1 VFDQAKKGKRVA
13 VIGAGPGGL
22 SAGLALHNAGYQVR
36 VLEKSPTIKPIGGAI
51 LLNTSVLMC
60 LRAMGIDIE
69 NLGVTAR
76 TEMCNMHG
84 KLRVDM
90 PFNPEVEKLSG
101 IKGWNYGL
109 FRSQLYERML
119 AHIPSEILAPGA
131 ELVDFAFDAD
141 EVRLTTADGRTAT
154 ADLLV
159 GADGIRSTVSRKLW
173 GDPNLFPLDIVV
185 NLGFTPISGVDRS
198 VGKLFFSDRVQF
210 GFHPMNRDGVD
221 AFEWWCVEAWPAGK
235 PFSGGLKNHI
245 VELTRGFADPV
256 PRIVESCASDADIF
270 RWEIWNR
277 PRLKTWSK
285 GRATLLGDA
294 VHPASPY
301 AAYGAGLAIEDGYFL
316 AKTLAG
322 QDLHD
327 GAALTAALARYEVER
342 EPYTYG
348 VIKNAQN
355 MGNLFHHAPA
365 PVRKL
370 RDFIFDHSRIPGK
383 FIRDGYLK
391 DSEAHVRKV

>member
-1 VFDQAKKGKRVA
+1 MFDTAAKGRRVA

-22 SAGLALHNAGYQVR
+22 SAGLALHKAGYQVR
-36 VLEKSPTIKPIGGAI
+36 ILEKSTAIKPAGGAI

-60 LRAMGIDIE
+60 LRNMGVDITD
-69 NLGVTAR
+69 LGVTAR

-101 IKGWNYGL
+101 IRGWNYGL
-109 FRSQLYERML
+109 FRSQLYQRML
-119 AHIPSEILAPGA
+119 AAIPPELLVSGA
-131 ELVDFAFDAD
+131 ELEGLDLA
-141 EVRLTTADGRTAT
+141 ENSVRLTIVDGRAAT
-154 ADLLV
+154 VDLVV

-173 GDPNLFPLDIVV
+173 GDPKLFPLDIVV
-185 NLGFTPISGVDRS
+185 NLGFTAIKRIDRS
-198 VGKLFFSDRVQF
+198 VGKLMFSDRVQF
-210 GFHPMNRDGVD
+210 GYHPMKRDGVD

-235 PFSGGLKNHI
+235 PFSHGLKEH
-245 VELTRGFADPV
+245 VRELTSGFADPV
-256 PRIVESCASDADIF
+256 PSIVASCAGDSEIF

-316 AKTLAG
+316 AKFLG
-322 QDLHD
+322 GRDLHD
-327 GAALTAALARYEVER
+327 AAALSASLARYEAER

-365 PVRKL
+365 PLRKL
-370 RDFIFDHSRIPGK
+370 RDFVFDHSRLPGK

-391 DSEAHVRKV
+391 ESEAHVRRV

>member
-1 VFDQAKKGKRVA
+1 MFDNGRIGKRVA

-22 SAGLALHNAGYQVR
+22 AAGLALHNKGYDVR
-36 VLEKSPTIKPIGGAI
+36 VLERNASIKPIGGAI

-60 LRAMGIDIE
+60 LRKMDVDITD
-69 NLGVTAR
+69 LGVTAR

-90 PFNPEVEKLSG
+90 PFNSEVEKFSG

-119 AHIPSEILAPGA
+119 AHIPPELLVPGA
-131 ELVDFAFDAD
+131 ELQDFEFVGD
-141 EVRLTTADGRTAT
+141 EVRLVTKDGRTAT
-154 ADLLV
+154 ADLVV
-159 GADGIRSTVSRKLW
+159 GADGIRSVVSRKLW
-173 GDPNLFPLDIVV
+173 GDPKLFPLNIVV
-185 NLGFTPISGVDRS
+185 NLGFTAVEGIDRS

-210 GFHPMNRDGVD
+210 GFHPMRRGDVD

-235 PFSGGLKNHI
+235 PFDGGLKDHI
-245 VELTRGFADPV
+245 RELTRGFVDPV
-256 PRIVESCASDADIF
+256 PRIVESCAGDADIF

-277 PRLKTWSK
+277 PRLKVWSK

-316 AKTLAG
+316 AKALAG
-322 QDLHD
+322 QDLRD
-327 GAALTAALARYEVER
+327 LAKLSATLARYEAER

-355 MGNLFHHAPA
+355 MGNLFHHAPL
-365 PVRKL
+365 PVRKF
-370 RDFIFDHSRIPGK
+370 RDFVFDHSRIPGE
-383 FIRDGYLK
+383 FIRKGYLK
-391 DSEAHVRKV
+391 ESEAQVRRV

>member
-1 VFDQAKKGKRVA
+1 MFDASNRGKRVA
-13 VIGAGPGGL
+13 VIGGGPGGL
-22 SAGLALHNAGYQVR
+22 SAGLALFNAGYDVKI
-36 VLEKSPTIKPIGGAI
+36 LERSPAIKPIGGAI

-60 LRAMGIDIE
+60 LRNMGVDITD
-69 NLGVTAR
+69 LGVTAR

-90 PFNPEVEKLSG
+90 PFNPDVEKFSG

-109 FRSQLYERML
+109 FRAQLYERML
-119 AHIPSEILAPGA
+119 AHIPSNILEPGV
-131 ELVDFAFDAD
+131 ELQDFELSDG
-141 EVRLTTADGRTAT
+141 EVRLSMKDGRTAT
-154 ADLLV
+154 ADLIV

-173 GDPNLFPLDIVV
+173 GDPKLFPLDIVV
-185 NLGFTPISGVDRS
+185 NLGFTPVQGIDRS

-210 GFHPMNRDGVD
+210 GYHPMKRDGVD
-221 AFEWWCVEAWPAGK
+221 AFEWWCVEASPAGK
-235 PFSGGLKNHI
+235 PFNGGLKDHI
-245 VELTRGFADPV
+245 RDLTRGFADPV
-256 PRIVESCASDADIF
+256 PRIVESCLGDGDIF

-316 AKTLAG
+316 AKILAG
-322 QDLHD
+322 RDLTD
-327 GAALTAALARYEVER
+327 LAGLSASLAKYEAER

-365 PVRKL
+365 PIRKL
-370 RDFIFDHSRIPGK
+370 RDFIFDHSRIPGS
-383 FIRDGYLK
+383 FIRTGYLK
-391 DSEAHVRKV
+391 DSEQHVRKV